1 MNQEELFKCLQ
12 QGDAYV
18 FPKLVALTQD
28 MVYNTALS
36 IVQNSADAEDISQ
49 EVFVTLFQ
57 KAGEFRGDADWKTWI
72 YRICIH
78 KSLDHEKKK
87 RRMRNGGF
95 LKRVFNPLP
104 AELPADFNH
113 PGVQYANKE
122 MAKQLFAAIRQL
134 PEKQRLVFVLQKME
148 GLNATEIAAA
158 MKTSTDAVSALLK
171 RAKQSLRK
179 TLENIYQDF
188 NHFDNN

>member
-1 MNQEELFKCLQ
+1 MNQEELFRCLQ
-12 QGDAYV
+12 QGDTSV

-36 IVQNSADAEDISQ
+36 IVQNSADAEDITQ
-49 EVFVTLFQ
+49 EVFVTLYQ
-57 KAGEFRGDADWKTWI
+57 KAGAFRGEADWKTWI

-87 RRMRNGGF
+87 RRIKNGGF
-95 LKRVFNPLP
+95 LKRVFNPAP
-104 AELPADFNH
+104 GDLPADFNH

-148 GLNATEIAAA
+148 GLNATEISAA
-158 MKTSTDAVSALLK
+158 MKMSTDAVSALLK
-171 RAKQSLRK
+171 RAKQNLRK
-179 TLENIYQDF
+179 TLESLYQEL
-188 NHFDNN
+188 NHNDNN

>member
-1 MNQEELFKCLQ
+1 LQ
-12 QGDAYV
+12 QGDTSV

-36 IVQNSADAEDISQ
+36 IVQNSADAEDITQ
-49 EVFVTLFQ
+49 EVFVTLYQ
-57 KAGEFRGDADWKTWI
+57 KAGAFRGEADWKTWI

-87 RRMRNGGF
+87 RRIKNGGF
-95 LKRVFNPLP
+95 LKRVFNPAP
-104 AELPADFNH
+104 GDLPADFNH

-134 PEKQRLVFVLQKME
+134 PEKQRLVFH
-148 GLNATEIAAA
+148 
-158 MKTSTDAVSALLK
+158 MKYFEEMKYEDISVVERFYSGAFYLILTPK
-171 RAKQSLRK
+171 
-179 TLENIYQDF
+179 NIK
-188 NHFDNN
+188 

>member
-1 MNQEELFKCLQ
+1 
-12 QGDAYV
+12 
-18 FPKLVALTQD
+18 
-28 MVYNTALS
+28 
-36 IVQNSADAEDISQ
+36 
-49 EVFVTLFQ
+49 
-57 KAGEFRGDADWKTWI
+57 
-72 YRICIH
+72 
-78 KSLDHEKKK
+78 
-87 RRMRNGGF
+87 
-95 LKRVFNPLP
+95 
-104 AELPADFNH
+104 
-113 PGVQYANKE
+113 